1 MKLTL
6 ITAFMLA
13 LIGTA
18 FAAGGRH
25 RADKLRLADASSA
38 ACLSNCSTQA
48 ASCKR
53 TCSATF
59 NTPCLNACDSQ
70 AQTCTRSCQAK

>member
-1 MKLTL
+1 MKFTSVTVVL
-6 ITAFMLA
+6 LA
-13 LIGTA
+13 LLD
-18 FAAGGRH
+18 AASANESAI
-25 RADKLRLADASSA
+25 RANKLNLADASSD
-38 ACLSNCSTQA
+38 ACVSSCSTQN

-53 TCSATF
+53 ACPTTF